1 MSAITEPSIPRERPP
16 NEPPQSYAA
25 SSTYRDLARRHGS
38 LAHACQRG
46 ILVQRGATA

>member
-1 MSAITEPSIPRERPP
+1 MSAITKRPSPPERPP
-16 NEPPQSYAA
+16 NQPPRSCAA

-38 LAHACQRG
+38 LAHVCQRG